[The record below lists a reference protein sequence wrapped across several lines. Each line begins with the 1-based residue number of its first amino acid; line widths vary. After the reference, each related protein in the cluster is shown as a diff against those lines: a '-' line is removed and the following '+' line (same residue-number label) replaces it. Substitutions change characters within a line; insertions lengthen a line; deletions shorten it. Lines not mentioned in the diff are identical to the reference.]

1 MIHFLKKIPILE
13 LISIIIGVVKMKNS
27 KKMGQVLFIGYV
39 IILIWILLFKFSMS
53 FNDLVLQFNNQ
64 SRNINLIPFK
74 DSVILNQRIDLS
86 EIINNIIIFIPFG
99 GLLGIIDKKS
109 SSLKKIIIILLFSLV
124 IEFSQFI
131 FGLGATDITDIITNT
146 LGGIVG
152 LLIYQFL
159 KMLFKENKL
168 DRILILSGMI
178 IFIVCLSFIIFLLV
192 IN

>member
-168 DRILILSGMI
+168 DRILVLLGMI
-178 IFIVCLSFIIFLLV
+178 IFIICLAFIIFLLV

>member
-13 LISIIIGVVKMKNS
+13 LIYIIIGVVKMKNS

-168 DRILILSGMI
+168 DRILVLLGMI
-178 IFIVCLSFIIFLLV
+178 IFIICLAFIIFLLV

>member
-53 FNDLVLQFNNQ
+53 LNDLVLQFNNQ

-146 LGGIVG
+146 LGGIAG

-159 KMLFKENKL
+159 KILFKENKL

>member
-1 MIHFLKKIPILE
+1 MIHFLKKFPILE
-13 LISIIIGVVKMKNS
+13 LTSILLGVVKMKDS
-27 KKMGQVLFIGYV
+27 KRVGQVLFVGYV
-39 IILIWILLFKFSMS
+39 IILIWILLFKFSTS
-53 FNDLVLQFNNQ
+53 FSDLVSQFNNQ
-64 SRNINLIPFK
+64 PRNINLIPFK
-74 DSVILNQRIDLS
+74 DSVMLNQKIELS

-109 SSLKKIIIILLFSLV
+109 SFLKKIMIILLFSLA
-124 IEFSQFI
+124 IELSQFV

-168 DRILILSGMI
+168 DRILVLLGMI
-178 IFIVCLSFIIFLLV
+178 IFIICLAFIIFLLV